1 LSQDSDEETGDPEA
15 AAYESK
21 SGGSVDTLNGLL
33 DKASAQLDAATKEE
47 TTAKNNY
54 DLRKQSLKDEIKY
67 ANKDMDAA
75 KKGLAESGEI
85 KAAAKGDLGVTTKDL
100 NNDTNALGG
109 LHQCVTKAEDF
120 EPDIAQRSNMRLW
133 QCSKLASCC
142 STEDQGKM
150 ECLVQ
155 TFPSHSSKVWNE
167 SSASRSARRLVCPRR
182 SSIAVPSW
190 TLLPAWRRWPY

>member
-85 KAAAKGDLGVTTKDL
+85 KAAA
-100 NNDTNALGG
+100 NH
-109 LHQCVTKAEDF
+109 HQGF
-120 EPDIAQRSNMRLW
+120 EQ
-133 QCSKLASCC
+133 
-142 STEDQGKM
+142 
-150 ECLVQ
+150 
-155 TFPSHSSKVWNE
+155 
-167 SSASRSARRLVCPRR
+167 
-182 SSIAVPSW
+182 
-190 TLLPAWRRWPY
+190 